1 MPVTAFATSSDTK
14 KTTPPL
20 VPYRGRATRQRDPR
34 GDRYDLRGAY
44 QHGAGLAQPPR
55 KQAVPTATI
64 AIDDPLDPGKRLLAT
79 VNRRADILEDERAH
93 GRISVSQYETA
104 RQVQAVFERASGARL
119 GSGGWDIGGSRDQTI
134 AHELAIIYAIEDART
149 VQRLLGRV
157 TRAVGEVGARFL
169 KQILADRNTFA
180 AYAQARGK
188 GGERGTAQVAGHFR
202 LLLEGL
208 DEAFASRGL
217 AADLQDLG
225 AGETERQ
232 GKGKAGRYAVQAA
245 PSDEETDRSGSVVPP
260 GHGEA
265 WGEDQAGFAEHMNGE
280 ALSLALPAPRRRDR
294 VAATRRVRPLD
305 D

>member
-1 MPVTAFATSSDTK
+1 MNASAIDTK

-20 VPYRGRATRQRDPR
+20 VPYRGRTSRQRDPR
-34 GDRYDLRGAY
+34 GDRYDRRGAY
-44 QHGAGLAQPPR
+44 QHGAGLAQPAR
-55 KQAVPTATI
+55 KQVVPTATV

-79 VNRRADILEDERAH
+79 VNRRVDILEDERAH

-119 GSGGWDIGGSRDQTI
+119 GSGGWEVGGSRDQTI

-225 AGETERQ
+225 AGETDRQ
-232 GKGKAGRYAVQAA
+232 GKGKPGRYAAQAA
-245 PSDEETDRSGSVVPP
+245 PSGEETDGSGTVVPA

-265 WGEDQAGFAEHMNGE
+265 WGEDQAAYAEHMNGQ
-280 ALSLALPAPRRRDR
+280 ALALALPAPRRRDR
-294 VAATRRVRPLD
+294 VAATTRVRPLD